1 MSERELQTPKML
13 IYGKKMINFLI
24 SRSIAQSKYT
34 FLFTPLINY
43 KNYYL
48 QNNLPSIITI
58 QDETDIV
65 MTWN

>member
-1 MSERELQTPKML
+1 ML

-24 SRSIAQSKYT
+24 SGSIAQSKYT
-34 FLFTPLINY
+34 LLFYLPSLINY
-43 KNYYL
+43 ENYYL
-48 QNNLPSIITI
+48 QNDLPSIITI